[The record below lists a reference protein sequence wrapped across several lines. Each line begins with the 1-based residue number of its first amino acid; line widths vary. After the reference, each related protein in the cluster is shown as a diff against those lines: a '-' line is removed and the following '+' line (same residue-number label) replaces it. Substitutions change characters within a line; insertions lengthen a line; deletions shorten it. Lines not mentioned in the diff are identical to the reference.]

1 MTRWEKFIE
10 QHDYQFFHF
19 GIAAEEINKKD
30 FNWLKKECAKAKKKG
45 VSANNTLIGHIKEE
59 YKMPGISKSLHNY
72 LCSVASTH
80 KNFDLFNKKLNI
92 LSENRPLYLH
102 SFWVNY
108 QKKHEFNPI
117 HDHDGIYSFVIFV
130 NIPYD
135 LTEEENYF
143 SEVSIKESK
152 SEIQTSKFNFVNI
165 GPDGKIVS
173 TIAQVDKSFEGKMFM
188 FPSKQMHLVYPFY
201 TSDDYRITVSGNIKI
216 KV

>member
-1 MTRWEKFIE
+1 MTKWEEFTK
-10 QHDYQFFHF
+10 QHDFQFFNF
-19 GIAAEEINKKD
+19 NIAAEEINKKD
-30 FNWLKKECAKAKKKG
+30 FDFLKKECVKAKERGMLYNK
-45 VSANNTLIGHIKEE
+45 TLVGHIKEE
-59 YKMPGISKSLHNY
+59 YQMPGISKSLHTY

-80 KNFDLFNKKLNI
+80 KNFESFNKRLDV
-92 LSENRPLYLH
+92 LSENKPLYLH

-108 QKKHEFNPI
+108 MKKHEFNPL
-117 HDHDGIYSFVIFV
+117 HNHDGIYSFVIFV

-143 SEVSIKESK
+143 ADVSIKESK

-165 GPDGKIVS
+165 NPDGRIVS

-188 FPSKQMHLVYPFY
+188 FPASQFHIVYPFY
-201 TSDDYRITVSGNIKI
+201 TSDDYRITVSGNLKI